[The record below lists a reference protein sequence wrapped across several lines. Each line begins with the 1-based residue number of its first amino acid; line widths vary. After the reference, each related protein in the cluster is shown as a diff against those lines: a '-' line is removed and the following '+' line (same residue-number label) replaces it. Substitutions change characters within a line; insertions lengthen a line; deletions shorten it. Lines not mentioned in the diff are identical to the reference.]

1 MYKRQA
7 QDGDGK
13 AMRVNAALRLDSD
26 TRDWFRFDNRG
37 RMSGAE
43 AIVVETSTEGVEG
56 RGLSFDFS
64 FLAGNH
70 DINRSWGYPVEW
82 KVEYSADGLPFIDAG
97 RIFVLRPVVYNDAV
111 IKDLGLRRLSYDAA
125 LGFTE
130 YSVPLPVSLLGHK
143 RLTVRLTPAS
153 ARESGRRL
161 GRRGRHGRFPP
172 ALRAAAGAG
181 GRPGAP
187 MTKKPAA

>member
-1 MYKRQA
+1 
-7 QDGDGK
+7 
-13 AMRVNAALRLDSD
+13 
-26 TRDWFRFDNRG
+26 
-37 RMSGAE
+37 MSGAE

-56 RGLSFDFS
+56 RSLSFDFS

-153 ARESGRRL
+153 AVMATIPENPADDSAGGVVTADFRQPFVLRL
-161 GRRGRHGRFPP
+161 GRVAVR
-172 ALRAAAGAG
+172 ALR
-181 GRPGAP
+181 
-187 MTKKPAA
+187 

>member
-1 MYKRQA
+1 
-7 QDGDGK
+7 
-13 AMRVNAALRLDSD
+13 
-26 TRDWFRFDNRG
+26 
-37 RMSGAE
+37 MSGAE

-111 IKDLGLRRLSYDAA
+111 IKDLGLRRLFRTTPRWD
-125 LGFTE
+125 
-130 YSVPLPVSLLGHK
+130 SLSTACRFRFRCSGTK

-153 ARESGRRL
+153 AVMATIPENPADDSAGGVVTADFRQPFVLRL
-161 GRRGRHGRFPP
+161 GRWPSGRSDDESP
-172 ALRAAAGAG
+172 LREQRAFFMNGLYSASA
-181 GRPGAP
+181 
-187 MTKKPAA
+187 TT